1 VQLSVL
7 SNFQNP
13 IASKKSVKEFVAM
26 NSTVTKVNREQIL
39 HESVRNILEGVGE
52 DPYREGLLDTP
63 KRVTKMFSE
72 LLVGYEQDATELL
85 NGALFDIE
93 HSEMVVVSDIEFQSL
108 CEHHMLPFLG
118 VAHVAYVPHRKIVG
132 LSKIPR
138 IVEMYSR
145 RLQVQERMTRQIAEA
160 ISTLIEPLG
169 VGVITSASH
178 MCSAIRGVK
187 KPASK
192 MTTSSMLGVFKSDPA
207 VKADFI
213 NQISISKMIA

>member
-1 VQLSVL
+1 MTT
-7 SNFQNP
+7 P
-13 IASKKSVKEFVAM
+13 TEKIE
-26 NSTVTKVNREQIL
+26 REKLL
-39 HESVRNILEGVGE
+39 HESVRTILHGVGE
-52 DPYREGLLDTP
+52 DPFREGLIDTP

-72 LLVGYEQDATELL
+72 LLAGYQQDATELL

-93 HSEMVVVSDIEFQSL
+93 HSEMVVVSDIEFHSL

-118 VAHVAYVPHRKIVG
+118 KAHVAYVPHRKIVG

-145 RLQVQERMTRQIAEA
+145 RLQVQERMTRQIAET
-160 ISTLIEPLG
+160 ISTLVEPLG

-187 KPASK
+187 KPDSK
-192 MTTSSMLGVFKSDPA
+192 MTTTSMLGVFKSDPSI
-207 VKADFI
+207 KSDFI
-213 NQISISKMIA
+213 NQISISKMTD

>member
-26 NSTVTKVNREQIL
+26 NSTLAKVNREQIL

-52 DPYREGLLDTP
+52 DPFREGLLDTP

>member
-26 NSTVTKVNREQIL
+26 NSTLAKVNKEQIL

-52 DPYREGLLDTP
+52 DPFREGLLDTP

>member
-1 VQLSVL
+1 MQLSVL

-13 IASKKSVKEFVAM
+13 IASKQSVKEFVAM
-26 NSTVTKVNREQIL
+26 NSTLAKVNREQIL

-52 DPYREGLLDTP
+52 DPFREGLLDTP

>member
-1 VQLSVL
+1 
-7 SNFQNP
+7 
-13 IASKKSVKEFVAM
+13 M
-26 NSTVTKVNREQIL
+26 NSTLEKVNREKIL

-63 KRVTKMFSE
+63 KRVAKMFSE

-118 VAHVAYVPHRKIVG
+118 VTHVAYVPRRKIVG

-160 ISTLIEPLG
+160 ISTLIEPSG

>member
-1 VQLSVL
+1 MQLSVL

-26 NSTVTKVNREQIL
+26 NSTLAKVNREQIL

-52 DPYREGLLDTP
+52 DPFREGLLDTP

>member
-1 VQLSVL
+1 MQLSVL

-26 NSTVTKVNREQIL
+26 NSTLEKVNREKIL

-63 KRVTKMFSE
+63 KRVAKMFSE

-118 VAHVAYVPHRKIVG
+118 VTHVAYVPRRKIVG

>member
-13 IASKKSVKEFVAM
+13 IASKQSVKEFVAM
-26 NSTVTKVNREQIL
+26 NSTLAKVNREQIL

-52 DPYREGLLDTP
+52 DPFREGLLDTP